1 MEKEFIRLYNAMSTA
16 NKRSVDY
23 TTFKDLMRQPD
34 YRSTY
39 FVNMRDKIG
48 VTSPAEFNR
57 QILYYQMQEEGKVD
71 MPYKEYSKKL
81 DTDINFTRQL
91 QEETLNNHGVQ
102 EWETFQR
109 DFGLN
114 FKTEQDEIEE
124 ELFGEFVKLSPLDEK
139 GKKRLE
145 DANKTISSHEKIL
158 QKKRKETY
166 ENIFKNNEFYD
177 SGQQFLDENY
187 RQKEIDPGEFFGA
200 SPLQAQWKSDNPEE
214 ADIQIP
220 IEQYQFETKAIERQ
234 MTDYGNALQYLSDD
248 ISSRYPDL
256 RTIMGQYEYAQQKVA
271 NKPYSEWTDED
282 KELYKNAYFAYQ
294 SLQNQLSQDP
304 RYQEYQRLEK
314 SASNLVKFSKDYYLD
329 PKTKMAR
336 EIAGQNLWEPFKT
349 YDDMDIIPMEYMED
363 DDKYQVQE
371 TEDGKYEV
379 YKRAKSLAET
389 LQEGADA
396 GATVIG
402 LGLNDYG
409 YRFGG
414 TGIRWLGRT
423 LETAAR
429 MLEGPH
435 SLINSFIPDFIKF
448 PEPADLLKELYKDDR
463 DKPSPEG
470 PILPQEPRKD
480 VYKKPL
486 DWIVNSASNV
496 SRDLEILVP
505 KMSDETRGAV
515 TKTYTH
521 TDYGKQYQIDL
532 NEKGEILGIYDKDG
546 MRARVDA
553 SFAGRLPSSADMLAR
568 AKGTQFR
575 WTPIFSNAAD
585 VTLDLVTLIAGTK
598 GTGLLLKAGRM
609 RNAVTMLTAQANVI
623 RGQLAGDLIQ
633 EGLDAGLTKSEA
645 ITYANRVGFGIGAI
659 NGLFGISGKLVQG
672 SQFGNVTDYLAKW
685 VGGGSKALTQ
695 VGMRGTTPG
704 ILAKARLREIGLNV
718 LGENFEE
725 LLAEPAWQE
734 LMQIMM
740 TDSDQ
745 IEFKPAFT
753 GRERDEIIGEGVITT
768 MVSALFGAGTP
779 IDLKEEAMQFIGS
792 RPKKFMEVGKKL
804 GFTEEELNEKRK
816 EVNEELRKRREREM
830 APSIKDL
837 GIVDPRLTY
846 TFTFDNTADI
856 PKEFRSLGATEI
868 TTIEHGG
875 DKKVTFTFTGQQLID
890 AKLAKEGKLSEA
902 EFTTRNKIT
911 KLETERSELISK
923 SDQLQK
929 PIQERERIQERLQEI
944 EQELID
950 EQERL
955 GEIETERG
963 NIEGTPLTPELST
976 TVQPARQNLATA
988 QQNAQVANGRLQA
1001 RQNGEFIT
1009 PKEGDYI
1016 QLNVSLQDLG
1026 VDADA
1031 VGAASKTAIGY
1042 TAVVTKVMPDGTV
1055 MVRSDYFNGE
1065 LPIKAAPN
1073 IMTNITGDDVIQ
1085 AEAQAAQEAV
1095 TQAEQQYNEK
1105 LAEATQEAQNR
1116 RTDQITANNE
1126 QRSNADTKIQQL
1138 NAEREQLNSE
1148 LSAVPL
1154 EDVAEIRRTENRI
1167 EELDNE
1173 IKELAK
1179 QVTPEVVKLD
1189 NSVESEMSRQKA
1201 QDEVNDILGIQS
1213 EGRIAE
1219 DVTGDEITDAL
1230 DPENPKANPLRLQSI
1245 ARKIANNEELTKRE
1259 KRLYELFKDDVDSRV
1274 SNLPTNKQGRLT
1286 ESQIEDIEKRYG
1298 VAILTPERRGTD
1310 IIRQLRKQRLEL
1322 IKERNRLNRQAN
1334 EMRRLAPK
1342 PEGPTNEARA
1352 KSAQVEAARQEAL
1365 QAEDAD
1371 EDAINERFDAR
1382 YKDDVNK
1389 GEISLDDAIQAM
1401 ELANRTESEVYD
1413 DLMDARMQGEN
1424 LVADGT
1430 FENLSKLARS
1440 TAEGETDFSE
1450 DDQRLIDENKQ
1461 LFDVLTQIENRR
1473 QDELAQTSEAANVQF
1488 VNNKYDNYVT
1498 SFNNQFARPEEAT
1511 PINPEL
1517 EAKQQE
1523 IDALND
1529 EITLYNE
1536 ALQRGPSNAP
1546 LEQARRERENATL
1559 DLGGLNKPRIEKNKH
1574 NGKLE
1579 FAANLDALVEM
1590 VNELIPNEEIKK
1602 LFTRYLYWTRVAITN
1617 IANINENIHSVIIDD
1632 LQTIDKFSIDVK
1644 TNKQLLTIYKKLV
1657 KRLNEQDKANFEAY
1671 ARERGVQPRENNV
1684 YTLAE
1689 VFKLIPLKGQAKAIY
1704 KVLKPFVDNFAIPFY
1719 IPSSRDEVDP
1729 TANGIFYF
1737 DNVIYIS
1744 PRIFFM
1750 YLDQLRGDNTFYS
1763 GDGQKDLS
1771 SIFIHELLHG
1781 FTARIIES
1789 VIENIDDPAITENQ
1803 RKAVLKLQKLY
1814 NEFAKDAVYD
1824 PNIDEYEI
1832 SNIHEFVAHL
1842 ADKKFTDQ
1850 LKKRKKGFLEKVY
1863 DAITQILGIT
1873 KSNAEELLGVKN
1885 AYDLAVQ
1892 YVTDIISELPP
1903 GQSFGL
1909 PKDLQGWKQLLS
1921 QKLEEAQ
1928 RKYSE
1933 EKAKYETKINRLY
1946 AEIFG
1951 TEQAKKDAHHLP
1963 STKLRKIKAEV
1974 RKRQAELR
1982 EQVIALQ
1989 AEYNQILE
1997 EARNEMGL
2005 DDRVT
2010 EFFGREVNEEVA
2022 ARILEE
2028 EQAEIE
2034 ELMKKMQD
2042 QFGDKGVLS
2051 EKGLQLLNEGLAEIK
2066 KKYNDIRLQE
2076 ISKLPKKIQQQLNA
2090 LTEQIT
2096 ELNGKMREEYEKRG
2110 ADPKG
2115 FGRTLFGPLI
2125 PSVEY
2130 TVTYSN
2136 EASVPKSLMERGANA
2151 VKSTRINEEGR
2162 FEVVLDGRGLID
2174 AGLATEQQV
2183 EIEATRDG
2191 NMYKPKNRSELVEA
2205 LMKAFD
2211 LDLEEAQAN
2220 ASLMDARAAAWAM
2233 RNNKNK
2239 SDWYKE
2245 RLGGIVKNTSDVP
2258 TNAKLASSVLL
2269 RSTDGSVGSM
2279 YLGNL
2284 RGAVERVGRKPRK
2297 LKAWIKD
2304 LINQADHATLMDMR
2318 LMGMISMD
2326 EMWDTYE
2333 KLQAQRRLRI
2343 VSNQDTFD
2351 LDQQIGDLRSK
2362 LPKEKYIINNEFFE
2376 QAEATLK
2383 AVARDVGYTSLDQ
2396 ITEKQIYYLITQNY
2410 LENSNDIR
2418 LIDVLE
2424 LSVPDARIPVIR
2436 LTVANFMDNALNN
2449 NYNKGAFINDLQ
2461 KAGVPTPIAKR
2472 AAEFLDFTVK
2482 GNPTYNNYITYY
2494 YALQGFLEQS
2504 GLADST
2510 NEASQKERDRI
2521 LNELDR
2527 VTRILEKQYAGQKS
2541 EVSSKDRVVETAD
2554 GQQLMIVEMED
2565 GAMNFIRP
2573 EALGSPQFP
2582 EAHNHFLS
2590 FGMAQQE
2597 GQSSVDF
2604 MAQVANGIRLSS
2616 EMKLYEPTEDD
2627 YKDPMAYQTK
2637 DGERRAAIIE
2647 TSDGKVII
2655 HALTNPDV
2663 SSPLH
2668 ELAHEFEAD
2677 LTADEIKIVE
2687 RWSKEKFGSID
2698 FREKFAR
2705 GFEAYVMEG
2714 RSPNNSLERVFNRFA
2729 MWLQTMYNNV
2739 VEYNGQKI
2747 RLNRKMRQIY
2757 ARMMDGNLAP
2767 VTNNAI
2773 FNLNMGPTIASFLTR
2788 LRLRRR
2794 KRVQEDD
2801 EETKRIKE
2809 IRKQIKK
2816 ERDEALNALKNRTQE
2831 KEELKEIEEER
2842 QKIAEQID
2850 ANIKKY
2856 LTGILTY
2863 GERAAIIDVINS
2875 LVERVNQ
2882 ITDRIAVLNE
2892 IIGSEVSQEEI
2903 DDINN
2908 EYDEKLEEAVKAPK
2922 ESEGQ
2927 SVEREE
2933 EAEARI
2939 QQQGQQPQA
2948 QGQQGQAPQ
2957 EQPQGQQG
2965 QQGQAPQGQQPQ
2977 AQGQQGMPPPT
2988 GTPPTG
2994 TPPIQMQ
3001 GDFSGGKAKP
3011 SKRMLRA
3018 AADPRIDK
3026 NLRDSL
3032 RLDENADYL
3041 PVSIKQVEIAAR
3053 TLIEE
3058 MILDGM
3064 TYEEIFEAAFE
3075 NYGIANTAGLNESK
3089 EDTRLRNAQVVM
3101 YTITMDIVWDRVRQ
3115 SGDIAKAVQM
3125 QKNIANLRSTQAISM
3140 RAGVQ
3145 NTVAESL
3152 FSTAMLEFEEEFLND
3167 LDKETETGRTLR
3179 QDLESLMVNHS
3190 AEEITKVINEVLKK
3204 KGIPIPS
3211 IKGSTKNIR
3220 KGDAL
3225 INKGWDKFRKGGRGQ
3240 LSSTVLFNQ
3249 EQIEGLV
3256 EIITGLI
3263 YKFKGNILKVKEA
3276 FGRDVDNYNRS
3287 TNSNYDANGIW
3298 NFLTSNNKIDI
3309 RKIQEQELQDRL
3321 LDMQEQMKKALEKG
3335 EQEAASIAADNIYNF
3350 ILGRLEKITKENPNL
3365 GTVEDLIRDR
3375 KLTSALARSLR
3386 DDIIEKFA
3394 NLPKEE
3400 KALLHNV
3407 LDNVFTVISSEYN
3420 SNFGGKVRQGAK
3432 ELGTTLN
3439 EVVINHY
3446 TQGNQSQGLASKLVQ
3461 ALNLSPDEARDFEQQ
3476 FQLMWNELM
3485 GDQKRRILN
3494 QRLKE
3499 TVAILENRLAEAKAD
3514 GNYELAAQINKR
3526 IKELRKKRKS
3536 ASERMMEE
3544 LSMGVLSDQRMADLW
3559 FEKYQV
3565 SDGNED
3571 FIRQMSE
3578 LVEELKNAIT
3588 SREKERIHEKGKYLL
3603 VKAQKAGK
3611 FKIWAMWLQTSAI
3624 AHLLSGVTSGVRA
3637 FVGAFLAA
3645 APNLMRDYIVLTSQ
3659 YLNAAARGRKNETE
3673 ALSYIMN
3680 ELWRGYT
3687 TSNPENALLSTQD
3700 KVKNFLAKYVNDFNY
3715 QMRYGIATS
3724 RYQDPTGTGF
3734 SPLDLQ
3740 VNEFI
3745 ENITKVPVIKT
3756 AGDLKKIPETA
3767 IIGAYIPLVM
3777 GVRLLAAG
3785 DMLIKPAIMNFK
3797 AAQLARI
3804 KLIDNG
3810 VDPNDAD
3817 FLVKLK
3823 EKLGRSYQDEINEQ
3837 VEEEVV
3843 ILKSMGKKVPTG
3855 FRAARAREL
3864 RVTRMDPVLTD
3875 QSLVLAEKALIMHA
3889 TFVAK
3894 ASLRIKPED
3903 SPLAVFGKLIG
3914 MAFFPIVRTPA
3925 AFIHQAGAYTGAG
3938 FGYGLINLS
3947 SDNLETRERGKRQL
3961 AAATMGA
3968 AATLLSLFAM
3978 FDWEEDEEGN
3988 YNFVI
3993 PEHWRFRVTGV
4004 GTTNFVQDEFVDK
4017 HYRPFEVQFR
4027 PFPKK
4032 YPDWV
4037 LSLNYVD
4044 SPLGVALYP
4053 VGMAHDYATLDYKNE
4068 NRISTNILN
4077 SIPLATLE
4085 YITSQSFSRS
4095 LNDLVKLA
4103 SLAVPI
4109 NPTGNVE
4116 EAQEKRVHS
4125 AFRIVGE
4132 KASIYVPLSGNL
4144 YSQAV
4149 KSVGQIA
4156 DRPRYVLDPETASGQ
4171 FGYGLFKR
4179 AFYSPLFFHYA
4190 DESRKRYL
4198 VDPLG
4203 KPVEDRLIIP
4213 HNFLFMNDALGYL
4226 DNWFNEASKL
4236 SPAHKMYLSRT
4247 GLNVPSQYWVSGNTI
4262 SHRGY
4267 TYKVTPQE
4275 KAELSSRVA
4284 TLFGA
4289 YVSDYALKYDYESIE
4304 TKYLK
4309 QDLNKLRDKAIK
4321 DAKDQYLYYGY

>member
-71 MPYKEYSKKL
+71 MPYKEYSRKL

-124 ELFGEFVKLSPLDEK
+124 ELFGEFVQLSPLDEK

-145 DANKTISSHEKIL
+145 DANKIISSHEKVL
-158 QKKRKETY
+158 QKRQKETY

-187 RQKEIDPGEFFGA
+187 RQKGMDPGEFFGV

-856 PKEFRSLGATEI
+856 PKEFRNLGATEI
-868 TTIEHGG
+868 STIEHGS

-902 EFTTRNKIT
+902 EFNTRNKIT
-911 KLETERSELISK
+911 ELETERSELISK
-923 SDQLQK
+923 SDELQK
-929 PIQERERIQERLQEI
+929 PIQEREQIQERLQEI

-1001 RQNGEFIT
+1001 RQNGEFVT

-1126 QRSNADTKIQQL
+1126 QRSNADTKIQEL

-1201 QDEVNDILGIQS
+1201 QDEVNDILGIQA

-1219 DVTGDEITDAL
+1219 DVTGDEITEAL

-1259 KRLYELFKDDVDSRV
+1259 KRLYELFKDDVDNRV

-1498 SFNNQFARPEEAT
+1498 SFNNQFARPEEAA

-1517 EAKQQE
+1517 EEKQKE

-1529 EITLYNE
+1529 EIALYNE

-1559 DLGGLNKPRIEKNKH
+1559 ELGSVNKPTIKKNKH
-1574 NGKLE
+1574 NLKLRNAE
-1579 FAANLDALVEM
+1579 SLDPFVEM
-1590 VNELIPNEEIKK
+1590 VSDLIPNEQIKDIFKEYLRLVK
-1602 LFTRYLYWTRVAITN
+1602 LLLFGRTFPNSSLSLEFKTDKTVNSGLIPDLKAYNKLDEKTRRQI
-1617 IANINENIHSVIIDD
+1617 
-1632 LQTIDKFSIDVK
+1632 
-1644 TNKQLLTIYKKLV
+1644 LTIYKKLI
-1657 KRLNEQDKANFEAY
+1657 KRLNEKDKADFEAY
-1671 ARERGVQPRENNV
+1671 AKERGVQPRDSNV

-1689 VFKLIPLKGQAKAIY
+1689 VFKLIPLKGQSKAIY

-1719 IPSSRDEVDP
+1719 IPSSRDEVDL
-1729 TANGIFYF
+1729 TAEGFFNYGT
-1737 DNVIYIS
+1737 NVIYVN
-1744 PRIFFM
+1744 PEEFFQ
-1750 YLDQLRGDNTFYS
+1750 YLDQLKGNNIDYLE
-1763 GDGQKDLS
+1763 DGQEIIAR
-1771 SIFIHELLHG
+1771 IFIHELIHG
-1781 FTARIIES
+1781 FTVRTIYS
-1789 VIENIDDPAITENQ
+1789 VLENQKDPAITENQ
-1803 RKAVLKLQKLY
+1803 KKAVLKLQKLY
-1814 NEFAKDAVYD
+1814 TEFAKDAVNDHNLDKYA
-1824 PNIDEYEI
+1824 I
-1832 SNIHEFVAHL
+1832 SNIYEFVAHL
-1842 ADKKFTDQ
+1842 SDEKFTYL

-1885 AYDLAVQ
+1885 AYDLAVK
-1892 YVTDIISELPP
+1892 YVTDIISEMPP
-1903 GQSFGL
+1903 GQSFAA
-1909 PKDLQGWKQLLS
+1909 PSIITGWQKLRS
-1921 QKLEEAQ
+1921 QQLEEAQ

-1946 AEIFG
+1946 AKIFG

-1982 EQVIALQ
+1982 EQVVTLQ
-1989 AEYNQILE
+1989 AEYNQLLE

-2066 KKYNDIRLQE
+2066 KKYNEIKLQE
-2076 ISKLPKKIQQQLNA
+2076 VSKLPKKIQQRLNA

-2110 ADPKG
+2110 VDPKG

-2130 TVTYSN
+2130 TITYSN

-2211 LDLEEAQAN
+2211 LELEEAQAN

-2258 TNAKLASSVLL
+2258 TNAKLSNSILL
-2269 RSTDGSVGSM
+2269 RSTDGSTGSM
-2279 YLGNL
+2279 YLANL
-2284 RGAVERVGRKPRK
+2284 RGTVERVRRKPRT

-2343 VSNQDTFD
+2343 VANQDTFD
-2351 LDQQIGDLRSK
+2351 LDQQIGDLRTK
-2362 LPKEKYIINNEFFE
+2362 LPKEKYVINQEFFE
-2376 QAEATLK
+2376 QSEAKLK
-2383 AVARDVGYTSLDQ
+2383 EVAQDVGYTNSNQ
-2396 ITEKQIYYLITQNY
+2396 ITEQQIYYLITQNY

-2418 LIDVLE
+2418 LMDVLE
-2424 LSVPDARIPVIR
+2424 LGVPEARVPLIR
-2436 LTVANFMDNALNN
+2436 VAVSKFMDDALNN
-2449 NYNKGAFINDLQ
+2449 NYNKAEFYNTL
-2461 KAGVPTPIAKR
+2461 KKVGVPTPIAKR

-2504 GLADST
+2504 GLADNTS
-2510 NEASQKERDRI
+2510 EGSKKERDRI

-2527 VTRILEKQYAGQKS
+2527 VTKILEKQYAGEKS
-2541 EVSSKDRVVETAD
+2541 EVSIKDRVVETAD
-2554 GQQLMIVEMED
+2554 GQQLMIVEMAD
-2565 GAMNFIRP
+2565 GSINFVRP
-2573 EALGSPQFP
+2573 EELGSPQFP
-2582 EAHNHFLS
+2582 EAHHHFLS
-2590 FGMAQQE
+2590 LGMARQD
-2597 GQSSVDF
+2597 GQSAVEFSSQ
-2604 MAQVANGIRLSS
+2604 MANSIRLSS
-2616 EMKLYEPTEDD
+2616 DMKLYEPTEDD
-2627 YKDPMAYQTK
+2627 YKDPTAYQTK
-2637 DGERRAAIIE
+2637 DGERRAAIVE

-2714 RSPNNSLERVFNRFA
+2714 KSPNTSLERVFNRFA
-2729 MWLQTMYNNV
+2729 VWLQTIYNNV

-2757 ARMMDGNLAP
+2757 ARMMDGNLVP
-2767 VTNNAI
+2767 VTNKAI
-2773 FNLNMGPTIASFLTR
+2773 FNLNMGPTLSSFLDR
-2788 LRLRRR
+2788 LRLRRK
-2794 KRVQEDD
+2794 KRVRDDD
-2801 EETKRIKE
+2801 EETKRIRK
-2809 IRKQIKK
+2809 IRQEIKK
-2816 ERDEALNALKNRTQE
+2816 ERDEALDALKNRTQE

-2856 LTGILTY
+2856 LNEILTF
-2863 GERAAIIDVINS
+2863 GERAAIIDVINN

-2892 IIGSEVSQEEI
+2892 TINSEVSQEEI

-2908 EYDEKLEEAVKAPK
+2908 EYDEKLEQAIKAPK

-2927 SVEREE
+2927 SVENEE
-2933 EAEARI
+2933 QAQEQA
-2939 QQQGQQPQA
+2939 QGQPQA
-2948 QGQQGQAPQ
+2948 QGQRGVPPPPPGA
-2957 EQPQGQQG
+2957 
-2965 QQGQAPQGQQPQ
+2965 
-2977 AQGQQGMPPPT
+2977 PPT
-2988 GTPPTG
+2988 GAS
-2994 TPPIQMQ
+2994 PIQMP
-3001 GDFSGGKAKP
+3001 GDFSGGKPKP
-3011 SKRMLRA
+3011 SKRMARA
-3018 AADPRIDK
+3018 AADPRVDDNLRESIKLDK
-3026 NLRDSL
+3026 NLNYYPISL
-3032 RLDENADYL
+3032 
-3041 PVSIKQVEIAAR
+3041 KKVEEAAR
-3053 TLIEE
+3053 ILIEE

-3064 TYEEIFEAAFE
+3064 TYEEIFDAAFE
-3075 NYGIANTAGLNESK
+3075 NYGFADMPVKNESQ
-3089 EDTRLRNAQVVM
+3089 ENIRLRNAHIAM
-3101 YTITMDIVWDRVRQ
+3101 YTIIMDIVWDRVRQ
-3115 SGDIAKAVQM
+3115 SGDITKAVEM
-3125 QKNIANLRSTQAISM
+3125 QKNIANLRSQKAVAM
-3140 RAGVQ
+3140 RAGIENV
-3145 NTVAESL
+3145 VPESL
-3152 FSTAMLEFEEEFLND
+3152 FSKALANFDAQFAED

-3179 QDLESLMVNHS
+3179 EDIESLMVNHS
-3190 AEEITKVINEVLKK
+3190 AEEVTKVIKEILKR
-3204 KGIPIPS
+3204 KGISIPS
-3211 IKGSTKNIR
+3211 IKGSTKNIN
-3220 KGDAL
+3220 KGNSL
-3225 INKGWDKFRKGGRGQ
+3225 IKGGWDKFTKGGRGQ
-3240 LSSTVLFNQ
+3240 LSAGLLFNQ

-3256 EIITGLI
+3256 DIITGLI

-3287 TNSNYDANGIW
+3287 SNTNYDADAIW
-3298 NFLTSNNKIDI
+3298 NFLTSSNKIDI
-3309 RKIQEQELQDRL
+3309 RNIQEQELQDRL
-3321 LDMQEQMKKALEKG
+3321 LNMQERMKKALEKG
-3335 EQEAASIAADNIYNF
+3335 EQEAASIASENIYNF
-3350 ILGRLEKITKENPNL
+3350 ILNRLEKITQENPKL
-3365 GTVEDLIRDR
+3365 GTVEDLIRNR

-3386 DDIIEKFA
+3386 DEIIQKFA
-3394 NLPKEE
+3394 NLPQEE

-3407 LDNVFTVISSEYN
+3407 LDNVFIVISSEYN
-3420 SNFGGKVRQGAK
+3420 SNFGQKVRQGAK

-3446 TQGNQSQGLASKLVQ
+3446 TQGNQTRGLASKLVQ
-3461 ALNLSPDEARDFEQQ
+3461 ALNLSPDEARQFENQ
-3476 FQLMWNELM
+3476 FQLLWTELM
-3485 GDQKRRILN
+3485 SDQKKKILD

-3499 TVAILENRLAEAKAD
+3499 TVTVLENRLAKAKAD
-3514 GNYELAAQINKR
+3514 NNYELAGEINKR
-3526 IKELRKKRKS
+3526 IKELKKKRKS

-3544 LSMGVLSDQRMADLW
+3544 LAMGVLSDQRMADLW

-3565 SDGNED
+3565 TEKNED
-3571 FIRQMSE
+3571 FIQEMTD
-3578 LVEELKNAIT
+3578 LANELKNAIT
-3588 SREKERIHEKGKYLL
+3588 SREKERIHNKGKYLL
-3603 VKAQKAGK
+3603 AKANKKNK
-3611 FKIWAMWLQTSAI
+3611 FKLWAMWLQGSAV
-3624 AHLLSGVTSGVRA
+3624 ANLLSGYTSGVRA
-3637 FVGAFLAA
+3637 TIGAFSAA
-3645 APNLMRDYIVLTSQ
+3645 APNLMRDYIVLTNQ
-3659 YLNAAARGRKNETE
+3659 YITAAVKGRKNEKE
-3673 ALSYIMN
+3673 ALAYIMN

-3687 TSNPENALLSTQD
+3687 TSNPENALISTQE
-3700 KVKNFLAKYVNDFNY
+3700 KVKNFLGKYVNDFNY

-3724 RYQDPTGTGF
+3724 RYQDPIGAGF

-3745 ENITKVPVIKT
+3745 ENLTKVPVIKT
-3756 AGDLKKIPETA
+3756 AGDLKKIPETLL
-3767 IIGAYIPLVM
+3767 IGAYTPLLL

-3804 KLIDNG
+3804 QLIDNG
-3810 VDPNDAD
+3810 IDSNDAD
-3817 FLVKLK
+3817 FLIQLK
-3823 EKLGRSYQDEINEQ
+3823 EKLGRSYQEEIEEQ
-3837 VEEEVV
+3837 IEEEVA
-3843 ILKSMGKKVPTG
+3843 ILRSMGKKVPTG
-3855 FRAARAREL
+3855 YRAARAREL
-3864 RVTRMDPVLTD
+3864 RVTRMDPELTEK
-3875 QSLVLAEKALIMHA
+3875 SLVLAEKALIMHA
-3889 TFVAK
+3889 TK
-3894 ASLRIKPED
+3894 AARLSFRINPED
-3903 SPLAVFGKLIG
+3903 NYLAVFGKLIG
-3914 MAFFPIVRTPA
+3914 MSLFPIVRTPA
-3925 AFIHQAGAYTGAG
+3925 AFIHQAGAYTIAG
-3938 FGYGLINLS
+3938 FGYGAINLAS
-3947 SDNLETRERGKRQL
+3947 SDLETKERGKRQL
-3961 AAATMGA
+3961 AASIMGGV
-3968 AATLLSLFAM
+3968 ATLLSLFAM

-3988 YNFVI
+3988 YNFVV
-3993 PEHWRFRVTGV
+3993 PENWRFRITGA
-4004 GTTNFVQDEFVDK
+4004 GTTDFVKDEFVDK
-4017 HYRPFEVQFR
+4017 HYRPFEVQIR
-4027 PFPKK
+4027 PFPEK

-4037 LSLNYVD
+4037 LSFNYVD
-4044 SPLGVALYP
+4044 SPLGVGLYP
-4053 VGMAHDYATLDYKNE
+4053 AGMAYDYAALNYEKE
-4068 NRISTNILN
+4068 NRLSVNIVN
-4077 SIPLATLE
+4077 SIPLATAE
-4085 YITSQSFSRS
+4085 YLTSQSFSRS
-4095 LNDLVKLA
+4095 FNDLVKIIALF
-4103 SLAVPI
+4103 VPI
-4109 NPTGNVE
+4109 DPTRDVE
-4116 EAQEKRVHS
+4116 DIQRKRTGTL
-4125 AFRIVGE
+4125 FRILGE
-4132 KASIYVPLSGNL
+4132 KASIFVPLSGNL
-4144 YSQAV
+4144 YSQSA
-4149 KSVGQIA
+4149 KAINQIT
-4156 DRPRYVLDPETASGQ
+4156 DKPKYILDPQTASGQ

-4190 DESRKRYL
+4190 DESNKKYL

-4203 KPVEDRLIIP
+4203 KPVEDKLIIP
-4213 HNFLFMNDALGYL
+4213 QNFLYMNDMIGFI

-4236 SPAHKMYLSRT
+4236 SPAHEMYLSRT
-4247 GLNVPSQYWVSGNTI
+4247 GLNVPSQYWFSGDKVA
-4262 SHRGY
+4262 HRGGV
-4267 TYKVTPQE
+4267 YKLTKNE
-4275 KAELSSRVA
+4275 KAELSARVA
-4284 TLFGA
+4284 KLFGTYA
-4289 YVSDYALKYDYESIE
+4289 SDYALKYKYEDIDTAS
-4304 TKYLK
+4304 LK
-4309 QDLNKLRDKAIK
+4309 KDLDKLRDKAIK
-4321 DAKDQYLYYGY
+4321 EAKDQYLYYGY